1 MHMRRNNSADSEL
14 VHTDLLDKANH
25 STRNAI
31 VALLKQKGEAGM
43 KDISC
48 SMGISKM
55 AVSKHL
61 SNLERDQL
69 VKKRVIRAGVGR
81 PEYRYSLTPNAHYL
95 FPTSYPYIAL
105 SALAFIEERIGEEGV
120 SAFFEK
126 RKDELIQRYSMRM
139 KDLLYEEKIRELARV
154 REEEG
159 FLAETNKLADGTMV
173 LVEHNC
179 PLMTVASRYGLA
191 CSAELALFRKLLGDD
206 VERTHWMVNG
216 EHMCR
221 YVIRRPENARETS
234 PRALQQ
240 SY

>member
-1 MHMRRNNSADSEL
+1 MKQGNRFDSEL

-31 VALLKQKGEAGM
+31 VALIKQKGEAGM
-43 KDISC
+43 KDISN

-69 VKKRVIRAGVGR
+69 VQKRVIRAGVGR

-105 SALAFIEERIGEEGV
+105 SALSFIEERIGEDGV
-120 SAFFEK
+120 MQFFEK
-126 RKDELIQRYSMRM
+126 RRKELKQRYSARM
-139 KDLLYEEKIRELARV
+139 NDLSHEERVRELARV

-159 FLAETNKLADGTMV
+159 FLAETGKLPDGSMI
-173 LVEHNC
+173 LLEHNC
-179 PLMTVASRYGLA
+179 PLMTVANKYGLA
-191 CSAELALFRKLLGDD
+191 CSAELELFRELLGEG

-221 YVIRRPENARETS
+221 YVV
-234 PRALQQ
+234 RAKKAKEQAASSAKGQLP
-240 SY
+240 

>member
-1 MHMRRNNSADSEL
+1 MKHASRVDGEL

-31 VALLKQKGEAGM
+31 VALIKHRGEAGM
-43 KDISC
+43 KEIST

-69 VKKRVIRAGVGR
+69 VQKRVIRAGVGR

-105 SALAFIEERIGEEGV
+105 SALSFIEDEMGNEAVHEFFDRRRRELVDRYSKRMRDLPYEERI
-120 SAFFEK
+120 K
-126 RKDELIQRYSMRM
+126 
-139 KDLLYEEKIRELARV
+139 ELARV

-159 FLAETNKLADGTMV
+159 FLAETNRLQDGTMV
-173 LVEHNC
+173 LIEHNC
-179 PLMTVASRYGLA
+179 PLMTVASKYGLA
-191 CSAELALFRKLLGDD
+191 CTAELSLFKQLLGEG

-216 EHMCR
+216 EHVCR
-221 YVIRRPENARETS
+221 YIIRKGTEPQA
-234 PRALQQ
+234 Q
-240 SY
+240 SQP

>member
-1 MHMRRNNSADSEL
+1 MRRNNGGESEL

-31 VALLKQKGEAGM
+31 IALIKQKGEAGM

-69 VKKRVIRAGVGR
+69 VQKRVIRSGVGR
-81 PEYRYSLTPNAHYL
+81 PEYRYSLTPDAHYL

-105 SALAFIEERIGEEGV
+105 SALSFIEDKIGESGV
-120 SAFFEK
+120 REFFEK
-126 RKDELIQRYSMRM
+126 RRDELKERYSARV
-139 KDLLYEEKIRELARV
+139 KDLTPQERIEELARI

-159 FLAETNKLADGTMV
+159 FLAETSKLPDGSTV
-173 LVEHNC
+173 LMEHNC
-179 PLMTVASRYGLA
+179 PLMTVASRYRLA
-191 CSAELALFRKLLGDD
+191 CSSELALFRDLLGDD

-221 YVIRRPENARETS
+221 YVIRPHRDG
-234 PRALQQ
+234 PRSQADSTQ
-240 SY
+240 

>member
-1 MHMRRNNSADSEL
+1 MKHASRVDGEL
-14 VHTDLLDKANH
+14 VRTDLLDKANH

-31 VALLKQKGEAGM
+31 VALIKHRGEAGM
-43 KDISC
+43 KEIST

-69 VKKRVIRAGVGR
+69 VQKRVIRAGVGR

-105 SALAFIEERIGEEGV
+105 SALSFIEDEMGNEAVHEFFDRRRRELVDRYSKRMRDLPYEERI
-120 SAFFEK
+120 K
-126 RKDELIQRYSMRM
+126 
-139 KDLLYEEKIRELARV
+139 ELARV

-159 FLAETNKLADGTMV
+159 FLAETNRLQDGTMV
-173 LVEHNC
+173 LIEHNC
-179 PLMTVASRYGLA
+179 PLMTVASKYGLA
-191 CSAELALFRKLLGDD
+191 CTAELSLFKQLLGEG

-216 EHMCR
+216 EHVCR
-221 YVIRRPENARETS
+221 YIIWKGTEPQANS
-234 PRALQQ
+234 QP
-240 SY
+240 

>member
-1 MHMRRNNSADSEL
+1 MKRAGEEDFEL
-14 VHTDLLDKANH
+14 IHTDLMDKANH

-31 VALLKQKGEAGM
+31 VALIKQKGEAGM

-69 VKKRVIRAGVGR
+69 VQKRVIRAGVGR

-95 FPTSYPYIAL
+95 FPTSYPYMAL
-105 SALAFIEERIGEEGV
+105 SALSFIEDRIGEEGV
-120 SAFFEK
+120 KQFFDK
-126 RKDELIQRYSMRM
+126 RKQELLERYSARMRGLPH
-139 KDLLYEEKIRELARV
+139 DEKVKELARV

-159 FLAETNKLADGTMV
+159 FLAETAELPDGSLV
-173 LVEHNC
+173 LMEHNC
-179 PLMTVASRYGLA
+179 PLMTVASRYRLA
-191 CSAELALFRKLLGDD
+191 CSTELELFKNLIGEDI
-206 VERTHWMVNG
+206 ERTHWMVNG

-221 YVIRRPENARETS
+221 YIIRKKHGEGKQPS
-234 PRALQQ
+234 PDSEQL
-240 SY
+240 S

>member
-1 MHMRRNNSADSEL
+1 MKRVSGDDGEL

-31 VALLKQKGEAGM
+31 VALIKQKGETCM
-43 KDISC
+43 KDISS

-69 VKKRVIRAGVGR
+69 VQKRVIRAGVGR
-81 PEYRYSLTPNAHYL
+81 PEYRYSLTPNAHFL

-105 SALAFIEERIGEEGV
+105 SALSFIEERIGEDGV
-120 SAFFEK
+120 SQFFDK
-126 RKDELIQRYSMRM
+126 RRKELIQRYSTRM
-139 KDLLYEEKIRELARV
+139 NGLVYEERIRELARI

-159 FLAETNKLADGTMV
+159 FLAEASKLSEGTMV
-173 LVEHNC
+173 IMEHNC
-179 PLMTVASRYGLA
+179 PLMTVASKYKLA
-191 CSAELALFRKLLGDD
+191 CSAELQLFKDLLGEG

-221 YVIRRPENARETS
+221 YVIRRKAEKNKPS
-234 PRALQQ
+234 PDNGNQLN
-240 SY
+240 

>member
-1 MHMRRNNSADSEL
+1 MRRNNGEDGEL

-31 VALLKQKGEAGM
+31 VALIKQKGETGM
-43 KDISC
+43 KEISA

-69 VKKRVIRAGVGR
+69 VQKRVMRAGVGR
-81 PEYRYSLTPNAHYL
+81 PEYRYSLTQNAHYL

-105 SALAFIEERIGEEGV
+105 SALSFIEDRIGPEGV
-120 SAFFEK
+120 NQFFER
-126 RKDELIQRYSMRM
+126 RKQELANRYAERM
-139 KDLLYEEKIRELARV
+139 KNLPHEEKVRELARI

-159 FLAETNKLADGTMV
+159 FLAETCRQADGTTV
-173 LVEHNC
+173 LIEHNC
-179 PLMTVASRYGLA
+179 PLMTVAGKYRLA
-191 CSAELALFRKLLGDD
+191 CTAELDLFRELLDDD
-206 VERTHWMVNG
+206 VERTHWMANG

-221 YVIRRPENARETS
+221 YVLHPKKHK
-234 PRALQQ
+234 
-240 SY
+240 

>member
-1 MHMRRNNSADSEL
+1 MKRNNGEDNEL

-31 VALLKQKGEAGM
+31 IALIKHKGEAGM
-43 KDISC
+43 KDISA

-69 VKKRVIRAGVGR
+69 VQKRVIRSGVGR
-81 PEYRYSLTPNAHYL
+81 PEYRYSLTPDAHYL

-105 SALAFIEERIGEEGV
+105 SALSFIEDRIGETGV
-120 SAFFEK
+120 KDFFEK
-126 RKDELIQRYSMRM
+126 RRKELIQRYSSRIEG
-139 KDLLYEEKIRELARV
+139 LPHEEKIEELARI

-159 FLAETNKLADGTMV
+159 FLAETNKLSDGSVV
-173 LVEHNC
+173 LLEHNC
-179 PLMTVASRYGLA
+179 PLMTVASRYGMA
-191 CSAELALFRKLLGDD
+191 CSSELALFRELLGED

-221 YVIRRPENARETS
+221 YIVRKPHDRIREPSEA
-234 PRALQQ
+234 PQ
-240 SY
+240 